1 MHWLTGVRRLFVA
14 SIVASS
20 FYVSSFGQSNKS
32 EETEAEKLMSNTVR
46 DLISFEDYESAYELL
61 QDLDSLRPNR
71 PEYAYQIGLCFY
83 FKIDKVKSLYY
94 FLKARQLGYK
104 DNQLNYYLGLAYRI
118 NYDLDNAT
126 YYVQHYADHL
136 EPGSENYDDKKNE
149 AHNLISQIES
159 SKAILNQKLSV
170 GIRNMGDVINS
181 DAADYVPLLLN
192 QDSVLIFT
200 SRRKGS
206 TGGRLTIHGTHY
218 EDIYMSKK
226 DKKGQWSSPKHFAGF
241 NSKHHDANVA
251 LNKAE
256 TELYIYKARKNGS
269 IYVSRKATGG
279 HWRKPTP
286 LKEINSQFWE
296 GSVALSPNEDTLFF
310 SSDRPGGFGNSDLYF
325 AVRSAKG
332 GWTGIQ
338 NMGPQINTPFDED
351 SPYMYKDGKTFF
363 FSSRGHNSIGGY
375 DVFSTKRNGESWTE
389 VKNIGFPINTVDDD
403 IYFHLNSTG
412 SFGYFTSFRHSNF
425 KEKSVGEKD
434 LFEIV
439 RPNSS
444 PVYFVFKGKIFDPE
458 SKEPIPAIVTLK
470 NKSDTTV
477 ADHKLVA
484 DINSGKFRFDLK
496 FDNHYQLNIEVGDK
510 LYFSKELY
518 FPFQPDLFES
528 FLDIPLKDVPSFK
541 VKLQDIL
548 VAQSETAKVI
558 LDEKKNPTIVLVRNV
573 PPDDSEL
580 KNLLLSNRVPMS
592 FRKRVMAQMKS
603 TQFVDATDEGKEM
616 RNVLDE
622 IDSVESIYSGGQ
634 TALQKLKTD
643 EKAVI
648 ERFDPMEFLHTS
660 AASDTVLKKNLTN
673 TEQKIIERLSDFLTG
688 NDTTALKTIDE
699 IYYKNLNEE
708 EIEVITKMIAA
719 DVKKD
724 FETKNA
730 GDKNRMEKL
739 YKVIDHNRSLLLAKK
754 IGIYSYNNEAWGILY
769 TVEASRFK
777 YEEYQQITFKGIVT
791 HRTNDLPA
799 GSLKLLL
806 TDDRGMIYSERLTS
820 GNGEVVFSDLQPGK
834 RYHILL
840 NDYAISILGTSRYE
854 LKEISVMSNEED
866 YLKFYR
872 NLSPEQKRS
881 VDRIVASNMLK
892 DDYTDSPIHQWEDE
906 AEYDKLNASD
916 KEFVGKLGKFLS
928 ARTESEEGFFLNEE
942 DANQYDQLNLEK
954 RSRYNRIIARKAQ
967 MMHQDSLF
975 FNKLTETEKAFIRQL
990 KNVRKARNIIIENP
1004 PLSARDADF
1013 WYALDEIDTSIPGNP
1028 KAVIISARISSKTVK
1043 SKMIQV
1049 GLMDEFGQIT
1059 YSSATDESGHFSIP
1073 SVLAGKKYKILIN
1086 IGANISKVSDYQ
1098 LSDLKIE
1105 SGNEDFYKNLS
1116 DDEKRI
1122 VDRIIATGLAKDA
1135 YQKDSLL
1142 LQKDLQRYNELS
1154 TTERDFID
1162 RLMRHLYADSV
1173 TKDNVRLQSRDNR
1186 SYYASLT
1193 TEERNYINRLV
1204 VMKKGRQVSTQDF
1217 FLIKGKDKV
1226 FYDKL
1231 TATQLRQLD
1240 HMQKQRR
1247 IKADIFA
1254 ENPVL
1259 IADKAWVLLDSISPR
1274 ETIVTPFTISGQILK
1289 KTSRAP
1295 AYNVPIM
1302 VSDVANNVLGIVSS
1316 DTTGYFNVP
1325 NLQTNNLLYLLAESK
1340 RLFASNE
1347 SQYEII
1353 NLKIEYS
1360 QRDSTHVVHLP
1371 SHAETGSLIVFF
1383 NFNSFTLRL
1392 SEKQKLIT
1400 WLKDHMQ
1407 ETDPKTLILEGH
1419 TDEIGDEEYNMK
1431 LSERRSWFVNQFLA
1445 ENGMKAAKVIRQ
1457 NFGETKPRFKEK
1469 HTTYLNRRVE
1479 IHRQVNP

>member
-1 MHWLTGVRRLFVA
+1 MIHWLTGATRVFVA
-14 SIVASS
+14 FIMLSS
-20 FYVSSFGQSNKS
+20 LYVSSFGQAKN
-32 EETEAEKLMSNTVR
+32 EETEAEKLMANTVS
-46 DLISFEDYESAYELL
+46 DLIGFEDYESAYELL
-61 QDLDSLRPNR
+61 QDLDSLRPNK

-83 FKIDKVKSLYY
+83 FKLDKVKSLYY
-94 FLKARQLGYK
+94 FLKARQLAY
-104 DNQLNYYLGLAYRI
+104 DNNQLNYYLGLAYRI

-126 YYVQHYADHL
+126 YYIQYYADHL
-136 EPGSENYDDKKNE
+136 EPGSENYEVKKNE
-149 AHNLISQIES
+149 ALNLIAQIES

-170 GIRNMGDVINS
+170 GIQNMGDVVNS

-206 TGGRLTIHGTHY
+206 TGGRITIHGTHY

-226 DKKGQWSSPKHFAGF
+226 DKKGHWSSPKHFAGF

-251 LNKAE
+251 INKAE

-269 IYVSRKATGG
+269 IYVSKKAADG

-286 LKEINSQFWE
+286 IKEINSRFWE
-296 GSVALSPNEDTLFF
+296 GSIGLSPNEDTLFF

-332 GWTGIQ
+332 VWTGIQ
-338 NMGPQINTPFDED
+338 NMGPQINTPLDED

-363 FSSRGHNSIGGY
+363 FSSRGHNSVGGY
-375 DVFSTKRNGESWTE
+375 DVFSTKRNGDSWTE

-425 KEKSVGEKD
+425 KEKSLGEKD

-548 VAQSETAKVI
+548 VAQNETGKVI
-558 LDEKKNPTIVLVRNV
+558 LDEEKNPTIVLVRNV
-573 PPDDSEL
+573 PPDDKEL

-592 FRKRVMAQMKS
+592 FRKRVMAQLKS
-603 TQFVDATDEGKEM
+603 TQFVDATDEGKEV

-634 TALQKLKTD
+634 TALEKLKTD

-648 ERFDPMEFLHTS
+648 ERFDPKEFFHTS
-660 AASDTVLKKNLTN
+660 AVSDTVLKKNLMG
-673 TEQKIIERLSDFLTG
+673 TEKKIIERLSDFLTG
-688 NDTTALKTIDE
+688 NDTTALKVIDE

-708 EIEVITKMIAA
+708 EMEVITKMIAA
-719 DVKKD
+719 DVKEKL
-724 FETKNA
+724 ETKNV
-730 GDKNRMEKL
+730 GDKDRIEKL
-739 YKVIDHNRSLLLAKK
+739 YKVIDHNRSLLQAKK
-754 IGIYSYNNEAWGILY
+754 IGIDGYSKEAWGILY

-777 YEEYQQITFKGIVT
+777 YEEHQQITFKGTVT
-791 HRTNDLPA
+791 HRTNGLPA
-799 GSLKLLL
+799 VNLKLLL

-820 GNGEVVFSDLQPGK
+820 GKGEVVFSDIQPGR
-834 RYHILL
+834 RYHILV

-854 LKEISVMSNEED
+854 LKELSMISNEQE
-866 YLKFYR
+866 YLKFYK
-872 NLSPEQKRS
+872 NLSPEQKKT

-916 KEFVGKLGKFLS
+916 KEFVKKLEKYLS
-928 ARTESEEGFFLNEE
+928 AKTESDEGFFLNEE

-954 RSRYNRIIARKAQ
+954 RSRYNRIIARKAA
-967 MMHQDSLF
+967 MLHQDSIF
-975 FNKLTETEKAFIRQL
+975 FDKLTETEKEFIRQI
-990 KNVRKARNIIIENP
+990 KNVRKARNIVIENP

-1013 WYALDEIDTSIPGNP
+1013 WYILDEIDTSIPGRP
-1028 KAVIISARISSKTVK
+1028 KAVTISARVSSKTVEDK
-1043 SKMIQV
+1043 VIQV
-1049 GLMDEFGQIT
+1049 GFMDELGQIT
-1059 YSSATDESGHFSIP
+1059 YSSTTDESGYFSVP
-1073 SVLAGKKYKILIN
+1073 SVLAGKKYKVLIN
-1086 IGANISKVSDYQ
+1086 IGTNISKLSDYR
-1098 LSDLKIE
+1098 LTDLKIE
-1105 SGNEDFYKNLS
+1105 GGDEDFYKNLS
-1116 DDEKRI
+1116 NDEKRI
-1122 VDRIIATGLAKDA
+1122 VDRIIATRLAEEA

-1142 LQKDLQRYNELS
+1142 VKKDLHRYNELS
-1154 TTERDFID
+1154 TTEKGFID

-1173 TKDNVRLQSRDNR
+1173 TKDYLHLQSRDNHN
-1186 SYYASLT
+1186 YYTSLT

-1204 VMKKGRQVSTQDF
+1204 VAKNGGQMSTQDP
-1217 FLIKGKDKV
+1217 FLIKGKDKI

-1231 TATQLRQLD
+1231 TATQLGQLG

-1247 IKADIFA
+1247 VKADIFA

-1259 IADKAWVLLDSISPR
+1259 IADKAWVLLDSISSSG
-1274 ETIVTPFTISGQILK
+1274 TVVTTPFTISGQILK
-1289 KTSRAP
+1289 KGSRLP
-1295 AYNVPIM
+1295 AYNVPVMI
-1302 VSDVANNVLGIVSS
+1302 SDAANNVFGIVSS
-1316 DTTGYFNVP
+1316 DTSGYFKLP
-1325 NLQTNNLLYLLAESK
+1325 NLQTNNLFYLLAESK

-1347 SQYEII
+1347 SQYELI

-1360 QRDSTHVVHLP
+1360 QKDSTTTFIVNVP
-1371 SHAETGSLIVFF
+1371 SRTEMEHLIVFF
-1383 NFNSFTLRL
+1383 SFNSFALRP
-1392 SEKQKLIT
+1392 SEKQKLIS
-1400 WLKDHMQ
+1400 WFKDRVQ
-1407 ETDPKTLILEGH
+1407 EIDQKIITLEGH
-1419 TDEIGDEEYNMK
+1419 TDEIGEEEYNVQ
-1431 LSERRSWFVNQFLA
+1431 LSAKRTWAVNQFLV
-1445 ENGMKAAKVIRQ
+1445 EIGVKPRKVVRQ

-1469 HTTYLNRRVE
+1469 NTTYLNRRVE
-1479 IHRQVNP
+1479 IY